1 MGDFEIKPLT
11 PATWRWGGASTA
23 PRRSCRTSITGRSTR
38 RSRTW
43 CPTTGSPASSSTA
56 TTAARASR
64 RPRYMGRSTSS
75 RRPAAAW
82 SRATRGTPRAKGCRR
97 RSCTTAAV
105 EPRLASAGGAD
116 QRSATGAD
124 SLALAPL
131 QPSTTTTALASAEA
145 LRHILAD
152 HQFPSLPVDVE
163 ESGSIVTSMSTA
175 RLRPRPG
182 RGVL

>member
-1 MGDFEIKPLT
+1 MGDFGIKPLT
-11 PATWRWGGASTA
+11 TATWRWGGASTA

-43 CPTTGSPASSSTA
+43 CPTTGSTASSSTA

-75 RRPAAAW
+75 RRLAW
-82 SRATRGTPRAKGCRR
+82 SRATRGTPTAKGCRR
-97 RSCTTAAV
+97 RSWTTAAV

-124 SLALAPL
+124 ALALARL

-145 LRHILAD
+145 VRHILPA
-152 HQFPSLPVDVE
+152 HQLPSLAVDGQ
-163 ESGSIVTSMSTA
+163 ESGFIVTSMSTA